1 MAGHGVLAL
10 IGDTGYVSFGEHR
23 RRQRRRVLKFHRF
36 FVAGRPFHP
45 RSYLRTLPLPASVAY
60 DPDISAV
67 PPALG
72 SLFCTYRPQQ
82 RSEKVT
88 NGSRRSF
95 AASRWRGLRLC
106 VVLLSAFVLAWFKP
120 IFAQDG
126 RKVKFS
132 VQPAYPDLARKNN
145 IQGSTRLQLAISAD
159 GSVKDIKVLG
169 GNPVLVQASVE
180 AVKKWKYE
188 AASGEST
195 ALVKF
200 DFKP

>member
-1 MAGHGVLAL
+1 
-10 IGDTGYVSFGEHR
+10 VS
-23 RRQRRRVLKFHRF
+23 
-36 FVAGRPFHP
+36 
-45 RSYLRTLPLPASVAY
+45 Y

-72 SLFCTYRPQQ
+72 SLFGTYRPQQ

-88 NGSRRSF
+88 NDSRRSC

-106 VVLLSAFVLAWFKP
+106 VGLFSAFFLAWWWKP
-120 IFAQDG
+120 AFAQTVQQVQQEG
-126 RKVKFS
+126 RKVKVS
-132 VQPAYPDLARKNN
+132 VQPAYPELARKNN
-145 IQGSTRLQLAISAD
+145 IQGSTRLQLAVGAD

-180 AVKKWKYE
+180 AVKKWKFE
-188 AASGEST
+188 TAPGEST
-195 ALVKF
+195 AFVKF

>member
-1 MAGHGVLAL
+1 VLLFASL
-10 IGDTGYVSFGEHR
+10 C
-23 RRQRRRVLKFHRF
+23 L
-36 FVAGRPFHP
+36 PW
-45 RSYLRTLPLPASVAY
+45 LR
-60 DPDISAV
+60 
-67 PPALG
+67 PALG
-72 SLFCTYRPQQ
+72 
-82 RSEKVT
+82 
-88 NGSRRSF
+88 
-95 AASRWRGLRLC
+95 
-106 VVLLSAFVLAWFKP
+106 
-120 IFAQDG
+120 QDKESG

-132 VQPAYPDLARKNN
+132 IQPEYPDLARKHN

-159 GSVKDIKVLG
+159 GTVKDIKVLG

>member
-1 MAGHGVLAL
+1 V
-10 IGDTGYVSFGEHR
+10 I
-23 RRQRRRVLKFHRF
+23 
-36 FVAGRPFHP
+36 
-45 RSYLRTLPLPASVAY
+45 
-60 DPDISAV
+60 
-67 PPALG
+67 
-72 SLFCTYRPQQ
+72 
-82 RSEKVT
+82 
-88 NGSRRSF
+88 NGSRRSC
-95 AASRWRGLRLC
+95 AGSRWRGLRLC
-106 VVLLSAFVLAWFKP
+106 VVLLSAFFLAWFKP

>member
-1 MAGHGVLAL
+1 
-10 IGDTGYVSFGEHR
+10 
-23 RRQRRRVLKFHRF
+23 
-36 FVAGRPFHP
+36 
-45 RSYLRTLPLPASVAY
+45 
-60 DPDISAV
+60 
-67 PPALG
+67 
-72 SLFCTYRPQQ
+72 
-82 RSEKVT
+82 
-88 NGSRRSF
+88 
-95 AASRWRGLRLC
+95 
-106 VVLLSAFVLAWFKP
+106 VLLSAFFLSWCKP
-120 IFAQDG
+120 AFAQDG

-195 ALVKF
+195 AFVKF